1 MFPIIIPRN
10 LSTNQAPQPPKIST
24 IENYTHLESSEFESH
39 FRKNIDSSNIGLF
52 EAMDLINAFYN
63 FDRETEK
70 NKRMVIDF
78 VEDPDYGTMKYYFR
92 RWFKRN

>member
-10 LSTNQAPQPPKIST
+10 LGANQTPQPPKIST
-24 IENYTHLESSEFESH
+24 IENYTHLETSEFEKH
-39 FRKNIDSSNIGLF
+39 FRKNIDSKNIGLF

-63 FDRETEK
+63 FDKESEK

-78 VEDPDYGTMKYYFR
+78 VEDPDYGTWKYYFGK
-92 RWFKRN
+92 WFKRN